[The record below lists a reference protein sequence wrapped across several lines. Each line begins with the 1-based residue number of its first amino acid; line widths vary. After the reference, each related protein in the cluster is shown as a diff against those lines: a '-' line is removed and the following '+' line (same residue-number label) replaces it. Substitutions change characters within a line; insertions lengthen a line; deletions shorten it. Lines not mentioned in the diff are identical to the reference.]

1 MSVEKY
7 ILVVHTRVGDAEI
20 ELERFRSPVVI
31 ERIMREVPTEVF
43 LARLGNYVVL
53 QFSVGGWVERE
64 YRRFEPGDVAYDP
77 MQRALLV
84 FIAPYKGRYTLVGKV
99 TKGLDVFRNA
109 PSPAP
114 VKILEKK

>member
-7 ILVVHTRVGDAEI
+7 VLIVHTRVGDAEV
-20 ELERFRSPVVI
+20 ELERFRSPLVI

-53 QFSVGGWVERE
+53 QFSVGGWVERQ
-64 YRRFEPGDVAYDP
+64 YREFKPGEVAYDP

-84 FIAPYKGRYTLVGKV
+84 FIAPHKGRYTLVGRV
-99 TKGLDVFRNA
+99 VKGLEVFEKA

-114 VKILEKK
+114 VKVFEKK